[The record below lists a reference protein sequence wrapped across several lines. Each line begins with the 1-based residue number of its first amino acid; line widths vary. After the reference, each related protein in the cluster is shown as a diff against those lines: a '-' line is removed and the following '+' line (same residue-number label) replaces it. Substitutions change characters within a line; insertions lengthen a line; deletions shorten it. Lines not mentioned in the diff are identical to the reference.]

1 MGEQEII
8 GGRYTLGTKVGSGP
22 LSTVWKGRA
31 SGGTGYTRTVA
42 IRHLAAEHAKDPFAA
57 TFGKQASALMG
68 RVHPHVEGVLDIVEH
83 GGAHYVVTEWID
95 GPSLRHWIE
104 AHHERGGPAPWGQL
118 LAIAADV
125 LFGLHA
131 LHTRSVPL
139 VHGGVSTSAIR
150 LDRVGFPML
159 TRFGARSALDAVKA
173 DPEWARRQGL
183 RTDPPEGKMTP
194 AADVFGMGLLLYTVL
209 AGASDVGV
217 VPEELKERL
226 LAGKP
231 VDLGML
237 REDVPA
243 VVLRTVERALA
254 PNPTERFESAA
265 SMARSCQLILRSLA
279 EMSDPPALAASIE
292 SVIPRDKAQPPGA
305 PPSLPSTPSTPPRA
319 SSSKPAGLSPASTD
333 QLDIAELRKMRIKDG
348 ADGDQG

>member
-31 SGGTGYTRTVA
+31 TGGAGYTRTVA
-42 IRHLAAEHAKDPFAA
+42 IRRIDAERAADPFGA
-57 TFGKQASALMG
+57 TFAKQASALMG
-68 RVHPHVEGVLDIVEH
+68 RVHPHVEGVLDVLDH
-83 GGAHYVVTEWID
+83 AGAHYVVTEWID
-95 GPSLRHWIE
+95 GPSLRQWVE
-104 AHHERGGPAPWGQL
+104 AHHEKGGPAPWGQL
-118 LAIAADV
+118 LAIAADI

-159 TRFGARSALDAVKA
+159 TRFGARTALDAAKA
-173 DPEWARRQGL
+173 DPEWARRSGL
-183 RTDPPEGKMTP
+183 RTDPPEGKLTP

-209 AGASDVGV
+209 AGASDMGV

-237 REDVPA
+237 RADVPA

-254 PNPTERFESAA
+254 PIPTERFETAA

-292 SVIPRDKAQPPGA
+292 AVIPRNRAQPPGP
-305 PPSLPSTPSTPPRA
+305 PPSLPSTPPSSPRG
-319 SSSKPAGLSPASTD
+319 SSSKPAGLSAASTD
-333 QLDIAELRKMRIKDG
+333 QLDISELRKMRIKDG
-348 ADGDQG
+348 SDGDQG